1 MMDGEETLSLIH
13 ICLSA
18 EDQQVVMDAIRA
30 GVEFQRKEAAAQKE
44 NYITTLED
52 AGLTVITL
60 TDAELAEFQALMGS
74 AEDVIA
80 TNVGADLV
88 AELKDSIKA
97 VS

>member
-1 MMDGEETLSLIH
+1 M
-13 ICLSA
+13 
-18 EDQQVVMDAIRA
+18 MDAIRA